1 MGGNVSNRRSLS
13 MTLLLGGALAACG
26 GADGSQAGEGGAAP
40 APLMQEG
47 NAQLASHT
55 VRVYKAPD

>member
-1 MGGNVSNRRSLS
+1 

-26 GADGSQAGEGGAAP
+26 GADGSQAAANGAAP
-40 APLMQEG
+40 APVLQEG
-47 NAQLASHT
+47 NGQFVNAT

>member
-1 MGGNVSNRRSLS
+1 MRGNVSNRRSIP

-26 GADGSQAGEGGAAP
+26 GADGSQAAANGAAP
-40 APLMQEG
+40 APVLQEG
-47 NAQLASHT
+47 NGQFVNAT

>member
-1 MGGNVSNRRSLS
+1 MRGNVSIRRSVP

-26 GADGSQAGEGGAAP
+26 GADGSQAAANGAAP
-40 APLMQEG
+40 APMLQES
-47 NAQLASHT
+47 NAQLANAT